1 MVPVS
6 IRARTHSGRD
16 QAKGRKVR
24 HVAAVSPLT
33 NGGYLVEIS
42 ETELELIKTALEQT
56 ERVARFG
63 MEVLDGA
70 DPARD
75 VRRVGNTRLRREVH
89 ALALREASL
98 RSLQRGLAEAEPGEK
113 VA

>member
-1 MVPVS
+1 MS
-6 IRARTHSGRD
+6 
-16 QAKGRKVR
+16 Q
-24 HVAAVSPLT
+24 VAAVSPLA

-63 MEVLDGA
+63 IKVLNGA
-70 DPARD
+70 DPATD
-75 VRRVGNTRLRREVH
+75 GRRVENTRLRREVH

-98 RSLQRGLAEAEPGEK
+98 RSLQRALSVAEPGEL